1 MQLDTCANVS
11 VMSSFSYSVHF
22 DRFCVSCCLGRGVG
36 VGSCIFACL
45 SCVEKSESVDNFFF
59 FIVCE

>member
-22 DRFCVSCCLGRGVG
+22 VRFCVSCCLGRGG
-36 VGSCIFACL
+36 GGGELHFFACL
-45 SCVEKSESVDNFFF
+45 SCVRKSESVDSFF
-59 FIVCE
+59 